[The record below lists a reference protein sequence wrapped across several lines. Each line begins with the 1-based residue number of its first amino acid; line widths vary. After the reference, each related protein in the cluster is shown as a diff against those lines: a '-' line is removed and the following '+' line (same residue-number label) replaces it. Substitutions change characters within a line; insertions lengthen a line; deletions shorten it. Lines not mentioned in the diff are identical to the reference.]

1 MRLYLIFG
9 LLILIQLQGK
19 AQIIGPNHSFTFG
32 PILGAHAYEDQNHL
46 IQDRIYGFNAV
57 YSNNISKNKAPWV
70 AALGAKS
77 FGVALNFRD
86 LSRLKGAKDLAENS
100 FGKVIGLS
108 AQLELGLINFKKVSL
123 NFYPSIGLAYTNKS
137 YFNHP
142 NNIILGTNINY
153 NLSAN
158 IGLEIP
164 ANQNNAVL
172 LGFGFYHLSNG
183 GMKIPNGGL
192 NTVQVYLGLKH
203 ANLNPKKN
211 SSESVYLPHQKNTF
225 EWMLGF
231 GKRGVYQQ
239 KHQSLYRGGFYAG
252 YNFFYNNVISFKAG
266 LDAVYYFKTYDS
278 NNPTATMQYY
288 GTSYDKL
295 RLGASAGVDL
305 QIWRLS
311 ITSQFGKYV
320 HFNSFYDQIKWYWT
334 FGPTYNITPKI
345 GFSIKSYM
353 HKTQADYINFGIVLR
368 KFIHL

>member
-1 MRLYLIFG
+1 MRRYLIFS
-9 LLILIQLQGK
+9 LFAFIQFQLK
-19 AQIIGPNHSFTFG
+19 AQIIAPNHSFSIS
-32 PILGAHAYEDQNHL
+32 PVLGAQAYEDQNHL
-46 IQDRIYGFNAV
+46 LQDNIFGFDAV
-57 YSNNISKNKAPWV
+57 YSKNISQNKAPWV
-70 AALGAKS
+70 ATLNAKS
-77 FGVALNFRD
+77 IGIALNYRD

-108 AQLELGLINFKKVSL
+108 AQLAMGLINFKKLSL
-123 NFYPSIGLAYTNKS
+123 NFYPSIGLTYTNKS

-142 NNIILGTNINY
+142 KNIILGTNINY

-164 ANQNNAVL
+164 KNQNNTL
-172 LGFGFYHLSNG
+172 LMGLGFYHLSNG

-192 NTVQVYLGLKH
+192 NTVQVYLGVKH
-203 ANLNPKKN
+203 ANLNAKKN
-211 SSESVYLPHQKNTF
+211 LYESKYLPLQKNNF
-225 EWMLGF
+225 EFMLGF

-239 KHQSLYRGGFYAG
+239 KHQNLYRSGLYIG
-252 YNFFYNNVISFKAG
+252 YNFYYNDVITFKTG
-266 LDAVYYFKTYDS
+266 LDAVYYFKTFD
-278 NNPTATMQYY
+278 NNNAIATMQYY

-320 HFNSFYDQIKWYWT
+320 HFNSFYDQIKYYWT

-345 GFSIKSYM
+345 GFSVKSYM

-368 KFIHL
+368 K